1 MARVQK
7 VKHCRSSVLW
17 GDSIDERYVQF
28 ISAVLIS
35 TCGLSPRFGHFRI
48 SLIELWFENLFLR
61 SLAVLLSE
69 MLLGTALRGEMSEE
83 WERSAELGRLQAVG
97 EHCDVTS

>member
-7 VKHCRSSVLW
+7 VEHCRSSVLW
-17 GDSIDERYVQF
+17 GDVINESCVQF

-48 SLIELWFENLFLR
+48 SLIEPWF
-61 SLAVLLSE
+61 VPV
-69 MLLGTALRGEMSEE
+69 
-83 WERSAELGRLQAVG
+83 WPC
-97 EHCDVTS
+97 CDAI